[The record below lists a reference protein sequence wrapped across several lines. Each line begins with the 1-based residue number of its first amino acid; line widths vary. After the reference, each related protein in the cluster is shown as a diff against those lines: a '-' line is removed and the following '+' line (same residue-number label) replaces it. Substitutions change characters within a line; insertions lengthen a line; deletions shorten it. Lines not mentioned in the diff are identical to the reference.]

1 MHQSLFSIFLSLLLS
16 SSPSSPIGRNYFQL
30 SSILSRSSPVITSQ
44 PLSAAAVIVALPQ
57 SPSSLLYHHNLCL
70 SRKSISLF
78 LIAVIIPLTACIGII
93 ILTEVAGFV
102 NL

>member
-16 SSPSSPIGRNYFQL
+16 SSP
-30 SSILSRSSPVITSQ
+30 VISHAPNLETHCHD
-44 PLSAAAVIVALPQ
+44 LWFLTVTAAAAAAVTVALPQ
-57 SPSSLLYHHNLCL
+57 SLSLLLYRHNLCSSL
-70 SRKSISLF
+70 KSISLF
-78 LIAVIIPLTACIGII
+78 LIAMIIPLTACIGII